1 MMIIEITMYYILFV
15 AAILIIISIVIG
27 NKRTKAN
34 NRTIYKMDK
43 VITRTGGLAHD
54 RIYENIEKEDIIM
67 DEMEN
72 NKR

>member
-1 MMIIEITMYYILFV
+1 MIIEITMYYILFV